1 MSMQV
6 TKPFVIKLIFKD
18 TPKTY
23 TVSSFIAYETQRFMV
38 SDFIDLKRKYGKAIA
53 FKLIELNVPTDSI
66 KLINWL
72 QQEFKFMFDYDPL
85 LWLASV
91 ATLPAELHQYL
102 IPFHKDIHDNSIS

>member
-1 MSMQV
+1 MQV
-6 TKPFVIKLIFKD
+6 NKPFEIKLIFNG

-23 TVSSFIAYETQRFMV
+23 TVDTFIAYETQRFGV
-38 SDFIDLKRKYGKAIA
+38 RDFIDLKRKYGKAIG

-72 QQEFKFMFDYDPL
+72 QQEFKFMFSYDPL

-91 ATLPAELHQYL
+91 ATLPVELHQYL
-102 IPFHKDIHDNSIS
+102 IPFHKDLYDTTIS